1 VVIFGCVLGS
11 SVTYYWLHQA
21 DYVANGEIV
30 DLVVI
35 IIRFTL
41 MILRFLFTAIRAYK
55 RKKIEEGLD
64 LEIELSTVIAPENS
78 DNPKANLD

>member
-1 VVIFGCVLGS
+1 MLGS

-21 DYVANGEIV
+21 EYVVNGEIV

-35 IIRFTL
+35 IIRFLL
-41 MILRFLFTAIRAYK
+41 MILRFAFTAVRAYK

-64 LEIELSTVIAPENS
+64 LQIEISSVINLKNS
-78 DNPKANLD
+78 DNPKASLE